1 MCINWGFFILQSW
14 LPVYLA
20 KELGFSLGGSGLA
33 SALPWFLTAACSFS
47 SGQIADILVARGWE
61 RWKVRRLMM
70 NIATVGPATALM
82 LLPAA
87 RSPVVAVF
95 LLAVMLGTQAVSI
108 AGYHSYLQDVLPSR
122 AGSFLGMTNTLG
134 VIAGIVANLFVGSV
148 VETTG
153 GFRLV
158 FLVTALVY
166 ASSGVVWN
174 LSARGRVMFA

>member
-1 MCINWGFFILQSW
+1 
-14 LPVYLA
+14 
-20 KELGFSLGGSGLA
+20 
-33 SALPWFLTAACSFS
+33 
-47 SGQIADILVARGWE
+47 
-61 RWKVRRLMM
+61 
-70 NIATVGPATALM
+70 
-82 LLPAA
+82 
-87 RSPVVAVF
+87 
-95 LLAVMLGTQAVSI
+95 MLGTQAVSI

-134 VIAGIVANLFVGSV
+134 VIAGIVANLFVGYV